1 MMGGA
6 GGRRRLCPEAAAFL
20 EGLRRRAR
28 HASRRIGFPEAGEE
42 RTRQALRWLAEERLV
57 RPVAVGSAA
66 DLAPLREEVPGL
78 EIAEPGEAP
87 PLPPRG
93 EGGEDPEPGSDPLLA
108 AAALLAAGRLDGVVA
123 GAARPTPDVI
133 RAGLRAVGVAEGF
146 ATVSSSFYL
155 ALREP
160 TPGGEA
166 VLTFTDAGVVPQPG
180 AEQLAEIAAA
190 AARARRLVVGDEAR
204 VAFLSYSTH
213 GSAGGEPVERI
224 RHAVGLFRQRCP
236 EVEADGELQADAA
249 LVPEVAR
256 RKAPGGALGGRA
268 NVLVFPDLNAANIA
282 YKLVQRL
289 AGAMALG
296 PVLQG
301 LARPLND
308 LSRGASPEEI
318 LYVACI
324 TALMGG
330 SGEEREGR
338 ATTGSLGGS
347 RRGSGGPAR
356 RGAR

>member
-1 MMGGA
+1 MGHA
-6 GGRRRLCPEAAAFL
+6 VGGGRLCPEAAAFL
-20 EGLRRRAR
+20 EALRRRAR
-28 HASRRIGFPEAGEE
+28 RASRRIGFPEAGEE
-42 RTRQALRWLAEERLV
+42 RTRKALRRLAEERLV

-66 DLAPLREEVPGL
+66 ALAALRKEIPGL
-78 EIAEPGEAP
+78 EILEPGEAP
-87 PLPPRG
+87 PLPGSGEAG
-93 EGGEDPEPGSDPLLA
+93 EGGEARSDPLLA
-108 AAALLAAGRLDGVVA
+108 AAALLAAGRLDGAVA
-123 GAARPTPDVI
+123 GAGRPTPDVI

-213 GSAGGEPVERI
+213 GSAGGESVERV
-224 RHAVGLFRQRCP
+224 RRALDLFRRRCP

-256 RKAPGGALGGRA
+256 RKAPATTLGGRA
-268 NVLVFPDLNAANIA
+268 NVLVFPDLNAANIG

-289 AGAMALG
+289 AGAVALG

-308 LSRGASPEEI
+308 LSRGASSEEI

-324 TALMGG
+324 TALMAGPGG
-330 SGEEREGR
+330 EVERPAAGAPRGGHRESGRRAGERAG
-338 ATTGSLGGS
+338 
-347 RRGSGGPAR
+347 
-356 RGAR
+356 